1 MLTGGWWQHRSLRAK
16 VTLGAALVITAG
28 VVVLAAGVLL
38 GIRYLE
44 ISVLDSAAVER
55 ANSVA
60 RLARKGE
67 LSNPIPSVGE
77 SHVQVLDARGH
88 PLASTTDLD
97 RNVAVVPIPLPDA
110 LRTGRPVTRGGLPD
124 GDGATHRVVAR
135 QAVFGGQPVT
145 IVVAVSLV
153 HEQRSLM
160 NIGTGLAAGLPVLV
174 ALVAVTTWVLT
185 GYTLRP
191 VETLRQ
197 EVDDI
202 NATDLQRRVAVP
214 VSRDEIHDLAS
225 TLNNTLGRLES
236 ASTAQRRFVADAAHE
251 LRSPLTAIMAETETL
266 VLAADPDAWE
276 QRGPVLL
283 DGLRR
288 LHGLMEDLLALAGL
302 DDPGHRSARR
312 TVDLDDVVF
321 AEMSEVRATT
331 DRTIDV
337 SGVSA
342 AQVLADPRAMAR
354 VVRNLLDN
362 AVRHAR
368 SEVAVTLHE
377 DDRAV
382 VLAVADDGT
391 GVPADQR
398 ERIFDRFVRLDA
410 ARGRDSGGSGLGLA
424 IVRDLVD
431 AHDGHVWISDAP
443 SGADAARYPGAWV
456 HVRLPAELR

>member
-16 VTLGAALVITAG
+16 VTHGAGLVITAG

-55 ANSVA
+55 ANSVT

-124 GDGATHRVVAR
+124 ADGATHRVVAR

-153 HEQRSLM
+153 HE
-160 NIGTGLAAGLPVLV
+160 
-174 ALVAVTTWVLT
+174 
-185 GYTLRP
+185 
-191 VETLRQ
+191 
-197 EVDDI
+197 
-202 NATDLQRRVAVP
+202 
-214 VSRDEIHDLAS
+214 
-225 TLNNTLGRLES
+225 
-236 ASTAQRRFVADAAHE
+236 
-251 LRSPLTAIMAETETL
+251 LRSPLTATMAETETL

-288 LHGLMEDLLALAGL
+288 LHGLMDDLLALAGL

-321 AEMSEVRATT
+321 AEMSEVRAAT

-410 ARGRDSGGSGLGLA
+410 ARGQDSGGSGLGLA
-424 IVRDLVD
+424 TVRDLVD